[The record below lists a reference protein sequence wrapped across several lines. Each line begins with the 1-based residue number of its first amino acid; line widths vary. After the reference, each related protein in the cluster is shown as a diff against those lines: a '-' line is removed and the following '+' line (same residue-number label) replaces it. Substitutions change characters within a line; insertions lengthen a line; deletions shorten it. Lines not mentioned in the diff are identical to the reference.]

1 MKIPPTLLA
10 IFVLMMIFKKAPAE
24 GIGAREDA
32 LVFTLQG
39 VKGKEH
45 ALPRKYLH
53 FSVNSRGDVENKLEI
68 NSLVRNTEKNGV
80 VSATSHAQEA
90 TNKGSDSTNGDMA
103 NSNGY
108 ETASHPSSISIDNT
122 HRQTSFE
129 QYQAWSGSIPSAHP

>member
-24 GIGAREDA
+24 GIGAQEDA
-32 LVFTLQG
+32 LVSTLQG

-53 FSVNSRGDVENKLEI
+53 FSVNSRGDVEHKLEI

-90 TNKGSDSTNGDMA
+90 TSNGSDSTNSDAA
-103 NSNGY
+103 NNNGNA
-108 ETASHPSSISIDNT
+108 TDSHSSSTSINNS
-122 HRQTSFE
+122 HRQPSPKDLCN
-129 QYQAWSGSIPSAHP
+129 WSPIPCH